1 MWQPLK
7 LCGYSLG
14 GETKE
19 IRADTYGRSWAVP
32 VQRLPSTKLVICNF
46 QSSTLKISDQ
56 SLQRHHPE
64 NESSMKARY
73 LVVRPTGKPSEGCVR
88 VISPG
93 SIEHQLR

>member
-19 IRADTYGRSWAVP
+19 MRADTYGRSRAVP

-46 QSSTLKISDQ
+46 QSSTLKISHQ
-56 SLQRHHPE
+56 SLQRHHLE
-64 NESSMKARY
+64 NESSVKARY
-73 LVVRPTGKPSEGCVR
+73 LIVRPTGKPAEGRFR

-93 SIEHQLR
+93 TIEHQFR